1 MQDFLLQCSNYE
13 IEFPYRMML
22 FKEEFCLFSKGSDT
36 LDSWCYLKAY
46 SFLCLLTPL
55 PHSLFLGIT
64 ITTIKSL
71 PSSGPKRS
79 TEPAGPD
86 QKCQNRSN
94 REQKWLSAGDKSYIY
109 ICTGCLLR
117 TQGSTVNPPGELLWT
132 SV

>member
-1 MQDFLLQCSNYE
+1 MQDLLLQCGNYE
-13 IEFPYRMML
+13 IKFPHRTML
-22 FKEEFCLFSKGSDT
+22 FKEEFYLFSKGSDT

-55 PHSLFLGIT
+55 PPSLFLGIT
-64 ITTIKSL
+64 ITTIKSST
-71 PSSGPKRS
+71 SSDPKWS
-79 TEPAGPD
+79 MEPTAPD

-94 REQKWLSAGDKSYIY
+94 REQKWLSAGDKNHIY

-117 TQGSTVNPPGELLWT
+117 TQGSIVNPPSELLWT